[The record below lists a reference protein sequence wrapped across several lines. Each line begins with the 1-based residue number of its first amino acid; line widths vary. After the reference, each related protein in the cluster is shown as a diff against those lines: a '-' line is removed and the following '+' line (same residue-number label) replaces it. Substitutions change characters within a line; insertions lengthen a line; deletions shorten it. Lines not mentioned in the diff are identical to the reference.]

1 MIGVSFPLTQPPR
14 DVDIE
19 YYFQRG
25 LIIMKS
31 FLALPVPATISLVP
45 FSILIAVGGLVLALI
60 VFRFGEVWFSD
71 EAFTYIDEALAYI
84 AWLVAFA
91 LVLCIIVFLPL
102 LAFRK
107 TRPASARGF
116 LVSSYVFGAF
126 TCMAGVLVCK
136 IYLGSFWLAVGLLF
150 VGIGVVPLGIIGA
163 MIYSDW
169 VAAGYLFAG
178 LVLTLSSRAIGG
190 AATAS
195 Q

>member
-1 MIGVSFPLTQPPR
+1 MTQPPR

-31 FLALPVPATISLVP
+31 FLALPVPATIALVP
-45 FSILIAVGGLVLALI
+45 FSILLGVGALVLVLI
-60 VFRFGEVWFSD
+60 LFQASLYDTFWFSD
-71 EAFTYIDEALAYI
+71 EALTYT
-84 AWLVAFA
+84 AWLIDVVFF
-91 LVLCIIVFLPL
+91 LCIIVFLPL

-107 TRPASARGF
+107 TRSASARGF
-116 LVSSYVFGAF
+116 LVSSYVFGAS
-126 TCMAGVLVCK
+126 TWMASAFACNF
-136 IYLGSFWLAVGLLF
+136 YLGSFWLTVGLLF

-178 LVLTLSSRAIGG
+178 LVLTFGSRAIGG
-190 AATAS
+190 ATTAWATAS
-195 Q
+195 R